1 MLSFKPV
8 KEENRESCSV
18 EGGGC
23 CTPKPKGKAVCPGCG
38 EKAKAVLGITLESLL
53 SDEAKSRLKSLDGF
67 YYCKTPTC
75 KTVYFRDKT
84 VLSQDDV
91 TVVVGLKKGA
101 TPATVC
107 YCFEWT
113 KEKIQAELEA
123 TGETVALQD
132 IKAKME
138 DLGCACETLNP
149 SGGCCLG
156 DVSKVIKELERSSS
170 YRHRQDHL

>member
-1 MLSFKPV
+1 MFNFKPI
-8 KEENRESCSV
+8 KEEKSESCSV

-23 CTPKPKGKAVCPGCG
+23 CTPKPKGKAVCPSCG
-38 EKAKAVLGITLESLL
+38 EQAKGVLELTLESLL
-53 SDEAKSRLKSLDGF
+53 TDEAKSRIECLDGF

-75 KTVYFRDKT
+75 KTVYFRDET
-84 VLSQDDV
+84 VLTQNDI
-91 TVVVGLKKGA
+91 TVIVGLKEGA

-123 TGETVALQD
+123 TGETVALED
-132 IKAKME
+132 IKVKM
-138 DLGCACETLNP
+138 DDPGCSCETLNP

-156 DVSKVIKELERSSS
+156 DVGKVIKELK
-170 YRHRQDHL
+170 Q

>member
-1 MLSFKPV
+1 MFNFKPI
-8 KEENRESCSV
+8 KEEKNESCSV

-23 CTPKPKGKAVCPGCG
+23 CSPKPKGKAVCPNCG
-38 EKAKAVLGITLESLL
+38 EKAKGVLTLTLESLL
-53 SDEAKSRLKSLDGF
+53 TNEAKSKLDALDGF

-75 KTVYFRDKT
+75 KSVYFRDDT
-84 VLSQDDV
+84 VLTQDDL
-91 TVVVGLKKGA
+91 TVVVGLKEGA
-101 TPATVC
+101 KPATVC

-113 KEKIQAELEA
+113 KEKIQAELEE

-138 DLGCACETLNP
+138 NPGCSCETLNP

-156 DVSKVIKELERSSS
+156 DVTQAIKALKK
-170 YRHRQDHL
+170 DL